1 MKKLLFFVI
10 LILGITMTSCEDKFE
25 TFYFTQFSGNTYH
38 GEMQGVDVNISF
50 NGDNIFITC
59 GNGIQQTLVQS
70 WGSNTPD
77 LYIFELNNFI
87 FDIVELPDG
96 NLKGWYYTYG
106 NNPNSNEKTE
116 IILYKTLV

>member
-1 MKKLLFFVI
+1 MKRFNILFSLIALL
-10 LILGITMTSCEDKFE
+10 LLSSCEDETYYFDKFA
-25 TFYFTQFSGNTYH
+25 GNTYK
-38 GEMQGVDVNISF
+38 GEMQGSEITISF
-50 NGDNIFITC
+50 QGDNIIILC
-59 GNGIQQTLVQS
+59 GNGLKQTLVQS

-96 NLKGWYYTYG
+96 SLKGWYYTYG

-116 IILYKTLV
+116 IILCKVIA